1 MKYLSP
7 FNTRYGISPF
17 SSGSFSS
24 MEKEFEKLFGS
35 LPSHFDVGG
44 ECFAEPGSKS
54 LNPVW
59 YEHDEAYV
67 VQLELPGV
75 DSKDVTLEVS
85 DSVLRLS
92 ANRKS
97 RSEKEGAE
105 SDLYYSQSIS
115 IPEGID
121 PEKVSADY
129 KNGVLSVSFPKTEAV
144 KPRRIDVN

>member
-24 MEKEFEKLFGS
+24 MEKEFEKLLGS
-35 LPSHFDVGG
+35 LPSHFDAGG
-44 ECFAEPGSKS
+44 ECFAKSGSKS

-75 DSKDVTLEVS
+75 ESKNVTLEVS
-85 DSVLRLS
+85 DRILNLLAKRE
-92 ANRKS
+92 S
-97 RSEKEGAE
+97 RSEKEGTE
-105 SDLYYSQSIS
+105 GDLSYRQSIS

-121 PEKVSADY
+121 SEKVSAEY
-129 KNGVLSVSFPKTEAV
+129 KDGVLSVSFPKTEAV

>member
-35 LPSHFDVGG
+35 LPSLFDVGG
-44 ECFAEPGSKS
+44 EWFAESDSKS
-54 LNPVW
+54 LNPIW

-67 VQLELPGV
+67 VQVELPGV
-75 DSKDVTLEVS
+75 ESKDVTLEVGEN
-85 DSVLRLS
+85 VLKLS
-92 ANRKS
+92 AEREA
-97 RSEKEGAE
+97 RSEKEGTE
-105 SDLYYSQSIS
+105 GSLFYRQSLS
-115 IPEGID
+115 IPEGVD
-121 PEKVSADY
+121 PDKASAEY
-129 KNGVLSVSFPKTEAV
+129 KDGVLSVSFPKTEGV